1 MLFFMN
7 ASGASIPNATAFN
20 HDFSFLS
27 TFNIREMS
35 ELLKKPNHRAKYVP
49 SMQES
54 ARSAD
59 TCVYN
64 AALLRPRGYS
74 GQATH
79 NSKGEQL
86 ADIEAPYVKIINS

>member
-1 MLFFMN
+1 MPPHLITIS
-7 ASGASIPNATAFN
+7 ASFQ
-20 HDFSFLS
+20 HS
-27 TFNIREMS
+27 TSAKCE

-86 ADIEAPYVKIINS
+86 ADIEAPDVKIINS